1 MFQQAD
7 LFAPFEAASSLG
19 SLPDLIDRISQ
30 VSKRPRYAFMVLNLI
45 YKAVGQGDSI
55 GPYVR
60 YGDDLLPVRDWLCE
74 ARIPLAQRDGRR
86 RTLDTDVLVIEDA
99 ERASA
104 IAGVMGGADSEVA
117 MHTSKIVLEAAWFDP
132 RSIRATSKRLGIRTE
147 ASYRYERGA
156 DVTAP
161 LRAMARALSL
171 IEITGGVPTRKASM
185 PSAG

>member
-30 VSKRPRYAFMVLNLI
+30 VSTRPRYAFMVLNLI

-74 ARIPLAQRDGRR
+74 ALIPLAQRDGRR
-86 RTLDTDVLVIEDA
+86 RTLIETVHADLVAKGRLPEDHAAA
-99 ERASA
+99 EVMLADEVKARILRSGRTSISRAASDLVR
-104 IAGVMGGADSEVA
+104 AGLLRRHYKG
-117 MHTSKIVLEAAWFDP
+117 
-132 RSIRATSKRLGIRTE
+132 
-147 ASYRYERGA
+147 YRVDHANRGA
-156 DVTAP
+156 QREAVYTITPEAK
-161 LRAMARALSL
+161 RAL
-171 IEITGGVPTRKASM
+171 GRVH
-185 PSAG
+185 